1 MPKERERER
10 EKEGLNAQTH
20 RERERERLH
29 RRTHSLDHEPRNRQT
44 YSSPIIANPEI
55 VKPIRHRSLRTQ
67 KSSNLFVTDHCE
79 PRNRQT
85 HSPPIVANPE
95 IVTPFIK
102 PKIVPLNCW
111 SACSRSILPWV
122 DLVADLLALFDLWFS
137 FCCCGGVGGSC
148 FIVLWFWV
156 DLWFDFFFFFVRYW
170 EFGFWWIWVL
180 LDLMI
185 YLFGSWENVRNMRFS
200 RAFSRI

>member
-1 MPKERERER
+1 M
-10 EKEGLNAQTH
+10 
-20 RERERERLH
+20 
-29 RRTHSLDHEPRNRQT
+29 
-44 YSSPIIANPEI
+44 NPEI

-67 KSSNLFVTDHCE
+67 KLSNPFTIDHCE

-85 HSPPIVANPE
+85 YSSPIIANPK
-95 IVTPFIK
+95 IVKPIRHRSSRTQKSSHHSSNPFIK

-137 FCCCGGVGGSC
+137 CCCCGGVGGSC

-156 DLWFDFFFFFVRYW
+156 DLWFDYFFFFVRYW
-170 EFGFWWIWVL
+170 EFGFWWIWIL

-185 YLFGSWENVRNMRFS
+185 YLFGS
-200 RAFSRI
+200 